1 MYSAMRLGD
10 VLLDA
15 VVEVELHLEHRGA
28 HHRGHVRVAA
38 LLTAA
43 GLEVSLGIFLHLT
56 EISYI
61 VYLIYLFH
69 LLYSVYVHYSI

>member
-1 MYSAMRLGD
+1 M
-10 VLLDA
+10 LLDA
-15 VVEVELHLEHRGA
+15 VVEVELHLEHGGA

-61 VYLIYLFH
+61 SCMLYIYSTFYIVYICTL
-69 LLYSVYVHYSI
+69 